1 MSLEEIASTS
11 DVLLALEPDELG
23 LRLLPVLAR
32 PSTMPG
38 EPLSLHGFLGRKF
51 ALVHYADGRV
61 VTNSPYP
68 AEHHRD
74 LKDAIAEAWA
84 WLEGQ
89 GLLVPTLEPYKTSVV
104 EFHPTNRRLSRR
116 ALRLAREPQL
126 AIAARQL
133 PKDVL
138 HPMIRESVWGH
149 YHRGKYSDA
158 VFAAMKPVEVRVR
171 EAAALPAS
179 LVGVKLMRAAFAP
192 EGGPLTDMESEAGE
206 RVARMELF
214 AGAIGSYKNPQ
225 SHRHVDLDDPA
236 EAAEIIMI
244 ASHLLRIVDARAA
257 ARSQAMV
264 E

>member
-1 MSLEEIASTS
+1 MSLEEIALTA
-11 DVLLALEPDELG
+11 DVLLALEPNELG
-23 LRLLPVLAR
+23 LRLLPILAR

-38 EPLSLHGFLGRKF
+38 EPLSLQGFLARQF
-51 ALVHYADGRV
+51 ALFQHSDGRV
-61 VTNSPYP
+61 GTTSPYP
-68 AEHHRD
+68 ADHHRD

-89 GLLVPTLEPYKTSVV
+89 GLIVPRLEGFRSPSV
-104 EFHPTNRRLSRR
+104 EFHPTYRRLSRR

-133 PKDVL
+133 PKEVL
-138 HPMIRESVWGH
+138 HPLIRENVWGL

-158 VFAAMKPVEVRVR
+158 VFAAMKPVEVQVR
-171 EAAALPAS
+171 EAARLPAA

-192 EGGPLTDMESEAGE
+192 DGGPLTDMEAEAGE
-206 RVARMELF
+206 RVARMEFF

-244 ASHLLRIVDARAA
+244 ATHLLRIVDGRAA
-257 ARSQAMV
+257 ARGAG
-264 E
+264 

>member
-1 MSLEEIASTS
+1 MSLEEIAPTY

-51 ALVHYADGRV
+51 APVYYLDNRV
-61 VTNSPYP
+61 SSNSPYP
-68 AEHHRD
+68 TEHYRE
-74 LKDAIAEAWA
+74 LKDAIAEAWV

-138 HPMIRESVWGH
+138 HPLIRESVWAH

-171 EAAALPAS
+171 EATALPAA

-192 EGGPLTDMESEAGE
+192 EGGPLTDMESEVGE

-225 SHRHVDLDDPA
+225 SHRHVDLDDPN
-236 EAAEIIMI
+236 EAAEIVMI
-244 ASHLLRIVDARAA
+244 ATHLLRIVDARAA
-257 ARSQAMV
+257 ARQPSEEA
-264 E
+264 